1 MLDENINQKFR
12 LEKKKKI
19 DEIKNYLIEEME
31 INERVR
37 SIKTFAEVWII
48 LIICSL

>member
-12 LEKKKKI
+12 LEKKKKKI

-37 SIKTFAEVWII
+37 SIKTFAEV
-48 LIICSL
+48 

>member
-12 LEKKKKI
+12 LEKKNKI

-37 SIKTFAEVWII
+37 SIKTFAEV
-48 LIICSL
+48 

>member
-19 DEIKNYLIEEME
+19 YEIKNYLIEEME

-37 SIKTFAEVWII
+37 SIKTFAEV
-48 LIICSL
+48 

>member
-12 LEKKKKI
+12 LEKKKI

-37 SIKTFAEVWII
+37 SIKTFAEV
-48 LIICSL
+48 